1 MASIGILGGTGWL
14 GRALGRDGISVARF
28 GPGARQA
35 GPAPGPKRPRN
46 RAIARGSGARPV

>member
-28 GPGARQA
+28 ARSEGQGSQNPGADYKEPSSVLVA
-35 GPAPGPKRPRN
+35 ET
-46 RAIARGSGARPV
+46 